1 MAVTAPVRIP
11 QEMLKEVKQ
20 VAALSGET
28 PAELLAKVWSK
39 YLDENRSALAD
50 EFSEAARILRERD
63 TDAFLERTR
72 SARRTRAEAAAAKLA

>member
-28 PAELLAKVWSK
+28 PAELLAKVWST
-39 YLDENRSALAD
+39 YLDENRAALAD
-50 EFSEAARILRERD
+50 EFTEAARILRERD
-63 TDAFLERTR
+63 THAFLERTR